1 MTFYGFIVFGRQKRG
16 ETLFISCR
24 CKEWP
29 RLTVLGSF
37 SKCPTGFRAAL
48 FAGRSSNRNGWDGGD
63 SPVLPD
69 WDAVDS
75 SASPGVPP
83 ECAALPAAPGPLLSG
98 FEVGEKPGASPSF
111 PGFPSL
117 PSSPGSP
124 GSPAGPDQA
133 SGELGREQRATRSHE
148 VETHVFTAMNGGRQP
163 YQLFRNDGDGKFT
176 KYASEP
182 NSVITSGR
190 SQSA

>member
-48 FAGRSSNRNGWDGGD
+48 FAGRASNRNGWDGGD

-111 PGFPSL
+111 LGFPQESEDFHIRTAL
-117 PSSPGSP
+117 TVAARGSGVGSSVGHPTSPGCRVCP
-124 GSPAGPDQA
+124 RVA
-133 SGELGREQRATRSHE
+133 SWNWVWEKR
-148 VETHVFTAMNGGRQP
+148 P
-163 YQLFRNDGDGKFT
+163 FR
-176 KYASEP
+176 
-182 NSVITSGR
+182 
-190 SQSA
+190 